1 MKIPGIIATAVTLL
15 FAAQAV
21 AEQNNQ
27 PDKQPMPDWI
37 TTSNKP
43 CKVWNPNPEPNEA
56 VTWSG
61 ECKDGF
67 ASGKG
72 ILFWTENGK
81 PDVEYDGDY
90 ANGKRNG
97 HGVMIFPDG
106 KRIEGFWVND
116 EMLSGGDDHDAI

>member
-1 MKIPGIIATAVTLL
+1 MKIARIIASAAIL
-15 FAAQAV
+15 FVATQAV
-21 AEQNNQ
+21 AQRNNNQ
-27 PDKQPMPDWI
+27 TDKPTPDWI

-43 CKVWNPNPEPNEA
+43 CKVWNPSPEPNES

-61 ECKDGF
+61 ECKDGL
-67 ASGKG
+67 ATGKG

-116 EMLSGGDDHDAI
+116 EMLSGGDGDAPI